1 MNTSNKW
8 PGQSLITFLAMAY
21 LVFVVYGSLVPFDY
35 QPALAA
41 ERLLLFLDPTQFEW
55 YRQSRADV
63 VTNVLLT
70 MPLAFLWCAV
80 LTSGGRRWGFGA
92 PCLVFMGSFCVS
104 FLVEWLQI
112 YYLPRDPSL
121 VDVLAQTV
129 GSALSIILW
138 SARGTRFLAWIAGFR
153 LLTSVPSLSARL
165 LILYGAGL
173 LAYGVFPLDLTL
185 SFTDVYR
192 KWRDGKVL
200 LLPFLEWRYVNAT
213 LLYGFFTDIAL
224 WMPVGVLARL
234 SFTWR
239 TLLIVVVGTFAAATL
254 ESLQLFVL
262 SRTSDMT
269 QVVAAF
275 VGIALGAQLSRRFA
289 YSPVVQAPKSRGY
302 LSAVVAPL
310 LAAIGWFL
318 LVCAVFWY
326 PYNFQIRPDTTLA
339 RTFFYDLPLE
349 PLFYQGELRAVTELL
364 RKTLFFAPLGAL
376 LAFSVAPVRVLSPRF
391 PASLLASLALFLAAV
406 WVESGKFFLP
416 GKYPGGTNVA
426 MEFLG
431 GLMGYW
437 AATAWARW
445 RVGVVRSGIA
455 TKPAE
460 FPVPSSS
467 SRGKTSGVR
476 SDVKPVSTALKL
488 ACAIFLVGTSL
499 WLLTKVPQ
507 VPYNFRKLP
516 HPSYRYLSMLLIAA
530 ALIWSAGFPSWI
542 ARRLATD
549 ARALGRYPLW
559 LLIYGLVAW
568 ILTFV
573 AVEPLRAYKIV
584 GSPILHWP
592 WHFEWLLRFLAL
604 MGGIGG
610 FAVLGSIIGGDGR
623 YLRQRF
629 ALWLIHAIWLL
640 PLVYWAVVMEAA
652 TDNIVELLAWNAG
665 PGAALL
671 AGLVITTIFFAATR
685 THGIFSTASSGSWA
699 RSMAWVLVS
708 FPLGYWLLQMATDPV
723 VVKYDK
729 VFSGMQFILSSDREH
744 YAQGG
749 ALFVRYLVFHLF
761 FLSASAIAR
770 WLFLENAARSSS
782 PRQA

>member
-8 PGQSLITFLAMAY
+8 PGQSLITFLAMGY
-21 LVFVVYGSLVPFDY
+21 LAFVVYGSLVPFDY

-41 ERLLLFLDPTQFEW
+41 ERLLQFLDQTQFEW

-80 LTSGGRRWGFGA
+80 LTSGGRRWGFAA
-92 PCLVFMGSFCVS
+92 PCIVFVGSLCVS
-104 FLVEWLQI
+104 FLVEWLQT
-112 YYLPRDPSL
+112 YYPPRDPSL

-138 SARGTRFLAWIAGFR
+138 ATRGARFLNWIAGIQ
-153 LLTSVPSLSARL
+153 LLTSIPSISARL
-165 LILYGAGL
+165 LILYGVAL
-173 LAYGVFPLDLTL
+173 FAYGIFPLDLTL
-185 SFTDVYR
+185 SVTDFYR
-192 KWRDGKVL
+192 KLRDGKVL
-200 LLPFLEWRYVNAT
+200 LLPFLEWRHVNAK

-224 WMPVGVLARL
+224 WIPVGVLARL
-234 SFTWR
+234 SFRWR
-239 TLLIVVVGTFAAATL
+239 TLSIVLVGTLAAAML

-275 VGIALGAQLSRRFA
+275 LGVVIGAQLSKRFA
-289 YSPVVQAPKSRGY
+289 DAPTAQAPMARGN
-302 LSAVVAPL
+302 LSGIIAPL
-310 LAAIGWFL
+310 LVAMGWFL
-318 LVCAVFWY
+318 LICAVFWY

-349 PLFYQGELRAVTELL
+349 SLFYQGELRAVTELL

-376 LAFSVAPVRVLSPRF
+376 LAFAVAPVRAMSPQF
-391 PASLLASLALFLAAV
+391 PAMLLASLALFLAAV
-406 WVESGKFFLP
+406 WVEGGKFFLP

-426 MEFLG
+426 MEFFG

-437 AATAWARW
+437 AATAGARW
-445 RVGVVRSGIA
+445 RVGAIHSGMV
-455 TKPAE
+455 TEPAV
-460 FPVPSSS
+460 FPASSLS
-467 SRGKTSGVR
+467 QRGTAGGR
-476 SDVKPVSTALKL
+476 PEVKPKPISIALKL
-488 ACAIFLVGTSL
+488 ACAIFLAGTTL
-499 WLLTKVPQ
+499 WVLTKVPQ
-507 VPYNFRKLP
+507 VPYNFRNLP
-516 HPSYRYLSMLLIAA
+516 HPSYRYLSMLLVAA
-530 ALIWSAGFPSWI
+530 ALIWSAGFPAWF

-549 ARALGRYPLW
+549 PRALGRYPLW

-623 YLRQRF
+623 YFRQRF

-640 PLVYWAVVMEAA
+640 PLVYWAVVIEAA

-685 THGIFSTASSGSWA
+685 THGVFSTASSGARA
-699 RSMAWVLVS
+699 RSLAWVLVS

-761 FLSASAIAR
+761 FLMASAIAR
-770 WLFLENAARSSS
+770 ALFLESPTRSPSS
-782 PRQA
+782 R